1 LVLNNPKSEKR
12 ISMSELKTIQL
23 KAPYLIFLGEETS
36 PTYAKTGAGIAHWRR
51 EDCLGQMNLE
61 GGTVDIG
68 LPQMNI
74 AEASDQGAKTLVI
87 GTSVVGGAIPDS
99 WLPVL
104 IEALEAGMDIAA
116 GVHTKLN
123 DNDDLVAA
131 AKNAGQKL
139 IDVRTPPKNIPVG
152 NGKKRSGK
160 RLLTVGTDCALGKKY
175 TALAI
180 DKDLNARGIKSTFRA
195 TGQTGILISG
205 SGMPIDAVVA
215 DFLSGAAEVLSP
227 ENDSDHWDIIEGQGA
242 LHHPGYAAVSMG
254 LLMGSQPDV
263 FVVCTELGREKIS
276 GWPEFDLPSIGE
288 VIQRTI
294 DIGKR
299 TNKDIRCIG
308 ISVNSSKFSESEALA
323 KMAQIETEYG
333 LPVIDPIRFGVEK
346 ITEVIIAS

>member
-1 LVLNNPKSEKR
+1 
-12 ISMSELKTIQL
+12 MSELKTIQL

-36 PTYAKTGAGIAHWRR
+36 PTYAKTGAGIAHWRK

-123 DNDDLVAA
+123 DNDGLVAA

-333 LPVIDPIRFGVEK
+333 LPVVDPIRFGVEK

>member
-1 LVLNNPKSEKR
+1 
-12 ISMSELKTIQL
+12 MSELKTIQL
-23 KAPYLIFLGEETS
+23 NAPYLIFLGEETS
-36 PTYAKTGAGIAHWRR
+36 PTYAKTGAGIAHWRQ

-123 DNDDLVAA
+123 DNDGLVAA

-299 TNKDIRCIG
+299 TNKNIRCIG

-333 LPVIDPIRFGVEK
+333 LPVVDPIRFGVEK

>member
-1 LVLNNPKSEKR
+1 
-12 ISMSELKTIQL
+12 MSELKTIQL

-36 PTYAKTGAGIAHWRR
+36 PTYAKTGAGIAHWRQ

-123 DNDDLVAA
+123 DNDGLVAA

-227 ENDSDHWDIIEGQGA
+227 ENDPDHWDIIEGQGA

-288 VIQRTI
+288 VIQRTV

-299 TNKDIRCIG
+299 TNKNIRCIG
-308 ISVNSSKFSESEALA
+308 ISVNSSKFAESEALA
-323 KMAQIETEYG
+323 KMEQIETEYG
-333 LPVIDPIRFGVEK
+333 LPVVDPIRFGVEK